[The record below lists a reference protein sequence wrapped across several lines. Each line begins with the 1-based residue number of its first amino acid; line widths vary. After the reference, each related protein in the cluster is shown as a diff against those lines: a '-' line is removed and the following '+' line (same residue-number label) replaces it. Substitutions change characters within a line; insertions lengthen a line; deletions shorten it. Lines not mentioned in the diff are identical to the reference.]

1 MNQQL
6 MRRLDAWA
14 GKLLCL
20 LLTLHR
26 KVFESRQTNDPLR
39 SILFIK
45 LIEQGASVLAAD
57 ALNRAYELVGRENV
71 YICVF
76 VENRPIIDL
85 LEQLPPNNVWALRNQ
100 NIWVFALDL
109 LRMLRKAHKLGITAT
124 VDLEFFSRGSAIIGY
139 LTRAKRRVGLHRFTM
154 DGPYRGDLMTHRISY
169 NPYMHTSKTYRA
181 LVEVLAQSDEQI
193 PINKMA
199 LPKNG
204 ALAPL
209 FSPTVAE
216 VAVVKGLLKERFG
229 ADLPSGPL
237 MILNPNASDL
247 MPLRKWPTE
256 RFLELARR
264 LLAEYPEG
272 LIILTGAP
280 REAPAIE
287 RIMCELQASRVISV
301 AGATTMSQLVTLFT
315 LCNVLVTN
323 DSGPAHFAS
332 MTSIQNI
339 VLFGPETPQLYGP
352 IDGHP
357 EPIWAQLACSPCI
370 NALNH
375 RLSPCNNNLC
385 MQAIT
390 VDMVFAK
397 VTECLSRVV
406 AAPMRPS
413 T

>member
-1 MNQQL
+1 
-6 MRRLDAWA
+6 
-14 GKLLCL
+14 
-20 LLTLHR
+20 
-26 KVFESRQTNDPLR
+26 
-39 SILFIK
+39 
-45 LIEQGASVLAAD
+45 
-57 ALNRAYELVGRENV
+57 
-71 YICVF
+71 
-76 VENRPIIDL
+76 
-85 LEQLPPNNVWALRNQ
+85 
-100 NIWVFALDL
+100 
-109 LRMLRKAHKLGITAT
+109 
-124 VDLEFFSRGSAIIGY
+124 
-139 LTRAKRRVGLHRFTM
+139 M

-181 LVEVLAQSDEQI
+181 MVEVLAQSEEQI

-199 LPKNG
+199 IPKDG

-216 VAVVKGLLKERFG
+216 VAVVRGLLKERFG
-229 ADLPSGPL
+229 ADLPAGPL

-264 LLAEYPEG
+264 LLEEYPEG

-287 RIMCELQASRVISV
+287 RIMRELQAPRVISV

-315 LCNVLVTN
+315 LCDVLVTN

-332 MTSIQNI
+332 MTPIQNI

-397 VTECLSRVV
+397 VKDCLRRVG
-406 AAPMRPS
+406 AAPMLLS

>member
-26 KVFESRQTNDPLR
+26 NVFERQQTTDPLR

-45 LIEQGASVLAAD
+45 LIEQGASVLAAG
-57 ALNRAYELVGRENV
+57 ALNRAYELVGRDHV

-76 VENRPIIDL
+76 AENRPIIDL
-85 LEQLPPNNVWALRNQ
+85 LEQLPPNNVWALRNK

-109 LRMLRKAHKLGITAT
+109 LKMLRKAHKVGITAT

-139 LTRAKRRVGLHRFTM
+139 LTRAKKRVGLHRFTM

-169 NPYMHTSKTYRA
+169 NPYLHTAKTYRA
-181 LVEVLAQSDEQI
+181 LVEVLAQSGEQI
-193 PINKMA
+193 PINKMP
-199 LPKNG
+199 LPRNEV
-204 ALAPL
+204 LAAH
-209 FSPTVAE
+209 FSPNMSE
-216 VAVVKGLLKERFG
+216 VAAVKGMLRERFG

-287 RIMCELQASRVISV
+287 RIMRELRAPQVISV
-301 AGATTMSQLVTLFT
+301 AGATTLSQLGTLFT
-315 LCNVLVTN
+315 LCDVLVTN

-332 MTSIQNI
+332 MTAIQNI

-397 VTECLSRVV
+397 VTECVS
-406 AAPMRPS
+406 AALMRRS

>member
-26 KVFESRQTNDPLR
+26 KVFESRQIKDPLR

-57 ALNRAYELVGRENV
+57 ALNRAYELVGRDNV

-100 NIWVFALDL
+100 NIWVFAVDL
-109 LRMLRKAHKLGITAT
+109 LKMLRKAHKLGITAT

-169 NPYMHTSKTYRA
+169 NPYLHTAKTYRA
-181 LVEVLAQSDEQI
+181 LVEVLAQSEEQI

-199 LPKNG
+199 LPKSG
-204 ALAPL
+204 AVAPL
-209 FSPTVAE
+209 FSPTLAE

-264 LLAEYPEG
+264 LLEEYSEG

-287 RIMCELQASRVISV
+287 RIMSELQARRVISV
-301 AGATTMSQLVTLFT
+301 AGATTMSQLVTLFK
-315 LCNVLVTN
+315 LCDVLVTN

-332 MTSIQNI
+332 MTPIQNI

-397 VTECLSRVV
+397 VKDCLRRVE
-406 AAPMRPS
+406 AAPMRRS